1 MREILFRGKRTDTK
15 EWVEGFYVHFV
26 DSWKNCE
33 THRIYLKSAETDCGD
48 YYPDWYE
55 VDPETVGQFTGL
67 TDKNGK
73 KIFEGDII
81 KRTFEHIGTQYAE
94 IGWAEKYASFKIC
107 PYKDWQY
114 TDIKDCEKVGNI
126 YDNPEYWKKRQS
138 GKVIHDNGKFVAVEI
153 TK

>member
-1 MREILFRGKRTDTK
+1 MREILFRAKCK
-15 EWVEGFYVHFV
+15 ETGDWEYGFLGRCDDEYVIEDMDGAGSF
-26 DSWKNCE
+26 
-33 THRIYLKSAETDCGD
+33 
-48 YYPDWYE
+48 

-67 TDKNGK
+67 IDKNGT

-94 IGWAEKYASFKIC
+94 IGWAEKYASFKIS
-107 PYKDWQY
+107 PFKDWQY
-114 TDIKDCEKVGNI
+114 TNIKDCEKVGNI